1 SGDDFTALDTVL
13 LGGQGVISVL
23 GQAMPDLLSEM
34 IRSGLKGDALKA
46 RALEASLKQ
55 GMDLIF
61 EEGNPSGIKAM
72 LHRLGIC
79 SPEVRLPLVK
89 ATVDLQAKI
98 DQYIERL
105 ITSNS

>member
-1 SGDDFTALDTVL
+1 L

-23 GQAMPDLLSEM
+23 GQGIPDLFAEM
-34 IRSGLKGDALKA
+34 IRSGLGGDSQKA
-46 RALEASLKQ
+46 RALEASLGL

-61 EEGNPSGIKAM
+61 EEGNPSGIKAL

-79 SPEVRLPLVK
+79 SPVVRLPLVR

-98 DQYIERL
+98 NQYLEKL
-105 ITSNS
+105 IPSNS